1 MKIHV
6 SHSLPVHNRAK
17 VKSCRPFTTV
27 IAFVVSSSAVLIVI
41 SLLIVM
47 SLLMFSRSA
56 AHAQTQGST
65 PSANAA
71 SSGNPQ
77 TVGTMSD
84 VMVSMVYPAANNIL
98 LAAYRGGPQN
108 DKEWLALQRSAVM
121 LAESGNVL
129 TMRGPAG
136 GQGDWAKDA
145 KMLADAGAAAYKA
158 ARAKDTNALMAVAQP
173 LNAACT
179 TCHKQYRANVAGPGE
194 RVGPSHQPAE

>member
-1 MKIHV
+1 MKIYV
-6 SHSLPVHNRAK
+6 SLSLPIRDRGN
-17 VKSCRPFTTV
+17 VKPCRPLPMALACE
-27 IAFVVSSSAVLIVI
+27 ILGSAVLIVI
-41 SLLIVM
+41 SLLI
-47 SLLMFSRSA
+47 FGRSA
-56 AHAQTQGST
+56 ARAQTQGST
-65 PSANAA
+65 SQANTA

-98 LAAYRGGPQN
+98 LAAYRGGPQG
-108 DKEWLALQRSAVM
+108 DKEWLAVQRSAVM

-145 KMLADAGAAAYKA
+145 KMLFDSGAAAYKA
-158 ARAKDTNALMAVAQP
+158 ARAKDANALMAVAQP
-173 LNAACT
+173 LNSACT
-179 TCHKQYRANVAGPGE
+179 TCHKQYRANIAGPGE